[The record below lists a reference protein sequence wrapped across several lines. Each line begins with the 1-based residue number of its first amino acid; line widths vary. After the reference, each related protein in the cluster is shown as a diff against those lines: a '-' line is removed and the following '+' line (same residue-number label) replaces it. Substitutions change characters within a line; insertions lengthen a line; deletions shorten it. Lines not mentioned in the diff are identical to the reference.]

1 MKATTKSLLLLSV
14 LLGAALVTAQTAP
27 PPSPFPPNIK
37 HVVVIFQ
44 ENRTPDNLFQGLFG
58 LPGYNISNVDPN
70 GNPLQPVALANDFDL
85 SHSHSNFEFELNNPG
100 LPVKPICNGD
110 PNCPMPPTANQ
121 FMFVQNTPVTNSDG
135 SPGHL
140 LDPYLTFAQQYGWGN
155 LMFQTNQG
163 PSYPAHQFIFG
174 GTSALTAS
182 DDSISTFISE
192 NFGPKGAAAGCLAP
206 TNAVNSQVSPNPSG
220 VCPAGCTCYNGNLVK
235 ECSLSNNPAGNA
247 FCATHSTMVTQFNNA
262 TTPITWRYYTPSEG
276 SIWTAPNAINGICQ
290 PSGGTC
296 TGPAFTNA
304 TPKVDTN
311 DTDILRDIQ
320 ACQLRQV
327 SWVIPDGR
335 WSDHAKSN
343 QGLGPSWVAS
353 VINSIGTQPQC
364 AAGTMDAGETL
375 WNDTA
380 IVVTWDDWGG
390 WFDHVTPNIL
400 DLTCSMLTN
409 CQGDYQYG
417 FRVPLVV
424 VSAYTP
430 QGYINN
436 APHDFGSILRMIQGV
451 FGLPVGGLGFADA
464 RANTD
469 LRNFFT
475 LTTARSY
482 TVVPSQK
489 DASYF
494 LSLTGPF
501 VEPDIE

>member
-1 MKATTKSLLLLSV
+1 MKLAAKSLLLLSLFGTV
-14 LLGAALVTAQTAP
+14 LAQAQ
-27 PPSPFPPNIK
+27 FPPNIK

-44 ENRTPDNLFQGLFG
+44 ENRTPDNLFQGLSA
-58 LPGYNISNVDPN
+58 LPGYNIQTTDPN
-70 GNPLQPVALANDFDL
+70 GNPLQPVTLDNNFDL
-85 SHSHSNFEFELNNPG
+85 SHSHANFEFEFNNPG
-100 LPVKPICNGD
+100 VPIKPSCNGN
-110 PNCPMPPTANQ
+110 PNCPIPPTANQ

-135 SPGHL
+135 SAGHL

-182 DDSISTFISE
+182 DDSIATFVSE
-192 NFGPKGAAAGCLAP
+192 NFGPKGVAAGCLAP
-206 TNAVNSQVSPNPSG
+206 TNAVNSQVSPNPGG
-220 VCPAGCTCYNGNLVK
+220 VCPTGCKCYNNNLTK
-235 ECSLSNNPAGNA
+235 ECSLPNNTQGNA
-247 FCATHSTMVTQFNNA
+247 FCAQHATMVTQFNNA
-262 TTPITWRYYTPSEG
+262 TVPITWRYYTPGEG

-290 PSGGTC
+290 ASGGHC
-296 TGPAFTNA
+296 TGPAFTN
-304 TPKVDTN
+304 TIPKVDTN

-320 ACQLRQV
+320 GCQLRQV

-335 WSDHAKSN
+335 WSDHAN
-343 QGLGPSWVAS
+343 VNTGLGPSWVAS
-353 VINSIGTQPQC
+353 IINSIGTNPQC

-380 IVVTWDDWGG
+380 IIVTWDDWGG
-390 WFDHVTPNIL
+390 WFDHVPPNFL
-400 DLTCSMLTN
+400 NLACTMLLTD

-436 APHDFGSILRMIQGV
+436 SVHDFGSILRMIQGV
-451 FGLPVGGLGFADA
+451 YGLPVGGLGFADA
-464 RANTD
+464 RASTD

-475 LTTARSY
+475 LTTARPY
-482 TVVPSQK
+482 TVVPSLK

-494 LSLTGPF
+494 LSLTGPA